1 MAEQPKRRQAQP
13 RQLAAAALVRIER
26 GGYANLVLGSL
37 LAESGLSA
45 RDRGFASRLVYG
57 TLERLRTLD
66 ARLAPWLKKPI
77 DKLDAP
83 VRAALRMG
91 LYQMLYM
98 DSVPAAVAVSESV
111 RLVRALGK
119 SSAAGF
125 VNAVLRRAGGPWEPT
140 FATEAERLGVT
151 YSVSDDIARLLLTAY
166 PDAAQRILQA
176 SFTLPPLQ
184 VRVNTLRTDRSALA
198 ARLADAGVTARPL
211 ISPAGLEL
219 DGAGDPAALPA
230 FAEGLFHVQGLASQ
244 LAAEALDARP
254 GQRVLDL
261 CAAPGGKSASLA
273 ERMENRGALFCCDEA
288 ASRLSLIEGL
298 LARLGITIGSVRQLD
313 AAGPATGFSDMD
325 RVLCDVP
332 CSGLGVL
339 AKKPDIRYKRLG
351 DLTTLIETQK
361 KILANGAA
369 ALAPGGRLVYSTCT
383 LNPAENAG
391 VVRWFLDTH
400 PGWHTVLPQL
410 PLPEG
415 VRRQDGMLTFVPG
428 ETAADGFFVACLE
441 RL

>member
-166 PDAAQRILQA
+166 PDAA
-176 SFTLPPLQ
+176 
-184 VRVNTLRTDRSALA
+184 
-198 ARLADAGVTARPL
+198 
-211 ISPAGLEL
+211 
-219 DGAGDPAALPA
+219 
-230 FAEGLFHVQGLASQ
+230 
-244 LAAEALDARP
+244 
-254 GQRVLDL
+254 
-261 CAAPGGKSASLA
+261 
-273 ERMENRGALFCCDEA
+273 
-288 ASRLSLIEGL
+288 
-298 LARLGITIGSVRQLD
+298 
-313 AAGPATGFSDMD
+313 
-325 RVLCDVP
+325 
-332 CSGLGVL
+332 
-339 AKKPDIRYKRLG
+339 
-351 DLTTLIETQK
+351 
-361 KILANGAA
+361 
-369 ALAPGGRLVYSTCT
+369 
-383 LNPAENAG
+383 
-391 VVRWFLDTH
+391 
-400 PGWHTVLPQL
+400 
-410 PLPEG
+410 
-415 VRRQDGMLTFVPG
+415 
-428 ETAADGFFVACLE
+428 
-441 RL
+441 